1 MISQRQ
7 LPDKVGAGFV
17 LGILVIAVLYGLLFV
32 INRVAVSAGVLN
44 NFFIYPKPHLII
56 LAIMVL
62 CFRVIVVN
70 IRKIELAKGFF
81 MTLFLAFLVNLLN
94 QKMHIF

>member
-1 MISQRQ
+1 MISKGQ

-17 LGILVIAVLYGLLFV
+17 LGILVIAFLYGLLFV
-32 INRVAVSAGVLN
+32 INRIAVSAGILSD
-44 NFFIYPKPHLII
+44 FFNYPKPHLII

-62 CFRVIVVN
+62 CFRVIIVN
-70 IRKIELAKGFF
+70 LKKIELAKGFF
-81 MTLFLAFLVNLLN
+81 MTLFLVFLVNLLN